1 MTVLALDISGV
12 PRQWISSDD
21 AITYHAKHAVAWSLG
36 SIVARYRGGIQADGR
51 QSYLETPSIIAIRG
65 HGFNPQKHAKVG
77 ISNRTLFGRDRYI
90 CAICGHYFANARD
103 LSRDH
108 IVPLSRG
115 GLTTYKNLITMC
127 RPCNQKKGDKLLH
140 EVGMELLY
148 IPYEPNHAEHM
159 ILQNR
164 NILADQMN
172 FLMSGL
178 PANSRVRKY
187 FSQINKQQGEF
198 HGPKKNTSN

>member
-90 CAICGHYFANARD
+90 CAYCGKHFANFRD

-108 IVPLSRG
+108 IIPRSRG
-115 GLTTYKNLITMC
+115 GLNTWTNIVTSC
-127 RPCNQKKGDKLLH
+127 RACNSKKGDRLLK
-140 EVGMELLY
+140 EVGMELVY
-148 IPYEPNHAEHM
+148 VPYVPCHYENL
-159 ILQNR
+159 ILQSR
-164 NILADQMN
+164 TILADQMDY
-172 FLMSGL
+172 LMAGL
-178 PANSRVRKY
+178 PRNSRVLKELKAKY
-187 FSQINKQQGEF
+187 N
-198 HGPKKNTSN
+198 

>member
-12 PRQWISSDD
+12 PRQWISADD
-21 AITYHAKHAVAWSLG
+21 AITYHAKSAVAWSLG
-36 SIVARYRGGIQADGR
+36 EIVARYHGGYQEDGS

-77 ISNRTLFGRDRYI
+77 ISNRTLFGRDRNI
-90 CAICGHYFANARD
+90 CAYCGGHFVNFRE

-108 IVPLSRG
+108 IIPRSRG
-115 GLTTYKNLITMC
+115 GPNTWMNIVTSC
-127 RPCNQKKGDKLLH
+127 RKCNAKKGDRLLK

-148 IPYEPNHAEHM
+148 VPYEPNHYESL

-164 NILADQMN
+164 TILADQMDY
-172 FLMSGL
+172 LIAGI
-178 PANSRVRKY
+178 PKHSRIK
-187 FSQINKQQGEF
+187 FS
-198 HGPKKNTSN
+198 